1 MKKKEVERML
11 NGTFMMVEV
20 DDFDTS
26 LDIAEDENLYAPERE
41 EAEVEADVTDQV
53 IELDTFGHLEQ
64 RTSVVIKP
72 ETYVKI
78 YELAHEVN
86 ITVESL
92 VDLLL
97 NEALN
102 SVEVTE

>member
-1 MKKKEVERML
+1 MLICLEFNNNSRAVAVNPPQKGKEMEKIVLKKVKEERK
-11 NGTFMMVEV
+11 
-20 DDFDTS
+20 
-26 LDIAEDENLYAPERE
+26 PK
-41 EAEVEADVTDQV
+41 
-53 IELDTFGHLEQ
+53 

-102 SVEVTE
+102 SVEVIE

>member
-1 MKKKEVERML
+1 MAVNPPQKGKEMEKIVLKKVKEERK
-11 NGTFMMVEV
+11 
-20 DDFDTS
+20 
-26 LDIAEDENLYAPERE
+26 PK
-41 EAEVEADVTDQV
+41 
-53 IELDTFGHLEQ
+53 

-72 ETYVKI
+72 KTYVKI

>member
-1 MKKKEVERML
+1 MLTCLEFNNNSRAVAVNPPQKGKEMEKIVLKKVKEERK
-11 NGTFMMVEV
+11 
-20 DDFDTS
+20 
-26 LDIAEDENLYAPERE
+26 PK
-41 EAEVEADVTDQV
+41 
-53 IELDTFGHLEQ
+53 
-64 RTSVVIKP
+64 RTSVAIKP

>member
-1 MKKKEVERML
+1 MAVNPPQKGKEMEKNSIKKVKEERK
-11 NGTFMMVEV
+11 
-20 DDFDTS
+20 
-26 LDIAEDENLYAPERE
+26 PK
-41 EAEVEADVTDQV
+41 
-53 IELDTFGHLEQ
+53 

>member
-1 MKKKEVERML
+1 MAVNPPQKGKEMEKIILKKVKEERK
-11 NGTFMMVEV
+11 TK
-20 DDFDTS
+20 
-26 LDIAEDENLYAPERE
+26 
-41 EAEVEADVTDQV
+41 
-53 IELDTFGHLEQ
+53 

-102 SVEVTE
+102 SLEVTE

>member
-1 MKKKEVERML
+1 MEKIILKKVKEERKPKR
-11 NGTFMMVEV
+11 
-20 DDFDTS
+20 
-26 LDIAEDENLYAPERE
+26 A
-41 EAEVEADVTDQV
+41 
-53 IELDTFGHLEQ
+53 
-64 RTSVVIKP
+64 SVVIKP
-72 ETYVKI
+72 DTYVKI

-86 ITVESL
+86 MTVESL

>member
-1 MKKKEVERML
+1 MSAISYGRVNRMAVNPPQKGKEMEKIVLKKVKEERK
-11 NGTFMMVEV
+11 TK
-20 DDFDTS
+20 
-26 LDIAEDENLYAPERE
+26 
-41 EAEVEADVTDQV
+41 
-53 IELDTFGHLEQ
+53 

>member
-1 MKKKEVERML
+1 MEKIVLKKVKEKRK
-11 NGTFMMVEV
+11 
-20 DDFDTS
+20 
-26 LDIAEDENLYAPERE
+26 PK
-41 EAEVEADVTDQV
+41 
-53 IELDTFGHLEQ
+53 

>member
-1 MKKKEVERML
+1 MVNPPQKGKEMEKIVLKKVKEERK
-11 NGTFMMVEV
+11 
-20 DDFDTS
+20 
-26 LDIAEDENLYAPERE
+26 PK
-41 EAEVEADVTDQV
+41 
-53 IELDTFGHLEQ
+53 
-64 RTSVVIKP
+64 RTSVVIKQ

>member
-1 MKKKEVERML
+1 MAVNPPQKGKEMEKIVLKKVKEERKPKR
-11 NGTFMMVEV
+11 
-20 DDFDTS
+20 
-26 LDIAEDENLYAPERE
+26 A
-41 EAEVEADVTDQV
+41 
-53 IELDTFGHLEQ
+53 
-64 RTSVVIKP
+64 SVVIKP